1 MAIKELQVRS
11 AAPREKPYKL
21 ADGEGLFLLVKPNG
35 AKLWRMKYRFASK
48 EKLLSFG
55 AYPEVGLSAARELRL
70 KAKHAIAMGEDPMGE
85 MARPTAKEGKTFER
99 IAKLW
104 HENRMASL
112 NPAHATRV
120 WSRLE
125 RDVLPFL
132 GEMHIEEI
140 TAPDVLAMI
149 RQIEARGALDISRRA
164 KQCVGQVFQ
173 FAIASGWAKADP
185 TTHLRGALK
194 PKPRVQHMTR
204 LPVADLPHF
213 LAKLD
218 RYTEENP
225 RRSVITRNALHF
237 ALLTWVRTKEL
248 RFAVRSEFEGLGSPN
263 AIWRI
268 PAERMKMKREHIVPL
283 SRQAEVIIAEMLA
296 AMNEPYV
303 FPGNKP
309 ESPLSENTMIYAIY
323 RMGYISRQ
331 TVHGFRSIASTW
343 ANEQL
348 VEYGDPPIWM
358 RRYHADWVEMQ
369 LAHSEENEVRGA
381 YNAAEYLTPRRR
393 MLQDWAD
400 YLDAQTAA
408 GVATLKQHE
417 VPDTRPQL
425 YLVR

>member
-35 AKLWRMKYRFASK
+35 AKLWRMKYRFAGK

-55 AYPEVGLSAARELRL
+55 AYPEIGLSAARELRL
-70 KAKHAIAMGEDPMGE
+70 KAKHAIATGEDPMGE
-85 MARPTAKEGKTFER
+85 MARPTVKEGKSFER

-104 HENRMASL
+104 HENRVASL
-112 NPAHATRV
+112 NPAHAARV

-132 GEMHIEEI
+132 GELHIEEI
-140 TAPDVLAMI
+140 TAPKVLAMI

-173 FAIASGWAKADP
+173 FAIASGWAKSDP
-185 TTHLRGALK
+185 TTHLCGALK

-204 LPVADLPHF
+204 LPAADLPHF
-213 LAKLD
+213 LAKLH
-218 RYTEENP
+218 RYIEENP

-248 RFAVRSEFEGLGSPN
+248 RFAARSEFEGLGTPN

-268 PAERMKMKREHIVPL
+268 PAERTKMKREHIVPL
-283 SRQAEVIIAEMLA
+283 SSQAEAIVAEMLA
-296 AMNEPYV
+296 AANEHYV

-309 ESPLSENTMIYAIY
+309 KSPLSENTMIYAIY
-323 RMGYISRQ
+323 RLGYISRQ

-369 LAHSEENEVRGA
+369 LAHSEDNEVRGA

-400 YLDAQTAA
+400 YIEAQTAA
-408 GVATLKQHE
+408 GIATLKQHE
-417 VPDTRPQL
+417 VPDARPHL

>member
-11 AAPREKPYKL
+11 ATPREKPYKL

-35 AKLWRMKYRFASK
+35 AKLWRMKYRFAGK

-55 AYPEVGLSAARELRL
+55 AYPEIGLTAARELRL

-85 MARPTAKEGKTFER
+85 MARPTAKDSKSFER

-104 HENRMASL
+104 HENRVASL
-112 NPAHATRV
+112 NPAHAARV

-194 PKPRVQHMTR
+194 PKPRVQHMSR
-204 LPVADLPHF
+204 LPTADLPHF
-213 LAKLD
+213 LAKLHN
-218 RYTEENP
+218 YTEENP
-225 RRSVITRNALHF
+225 RRSEITRSALQF

-248 RFAVRSEFEGLGSPN
+248 RFAARSEFEGLGTPN

-268 PAERMKMKREHIVPL
+268 PAERMKMKREHVVPL
-283 SRQAEVIIAEMLA
+283 SRQAETIVA
-296 AMNEPYV
+296 AILTSSNEPFV
-303 FPGNKP
+303 FPGLKP
-309 ESPLSENTMIYAIY
+309 SSPLSENTMIYAVY

-331 TVHGFRSIASTW
+331 TVHGFRSLASTW

-358 RRYHADWVEMQ
+358 RRYHEDWVELQ
-369 LAHSEENEVRGA
+369 LAHSEDNEVRGA
-381 YNAAEYLTPRRR
+381 YNAAEYHAPRRR

-400 YLDAQTAA
+400 YLDAQTTA
-408 GVATLKQHE
+408 GLATLSQHD
-417 VPDTRPQL
+417 VPSPRPHL
-425 YLVR
+425 YVVR